1 MNLVTQVNIMFKS
14 MRKYPNAQVVKAGL
28 NKSANLFQAVKQFMG
43 HTVVPCMQ
51 EVKELLC
58 AVLLCLCDLEDARS
72 SQSSSRSRAFTHF
85 SSCSHCSLTVVR
97 GSTNSSPSSL
107 GSPGPVSILCSS
119 SSPMSFCGSGL
130 NTNSNSSTY
139 ST

>member
-1 MNLVTQVNIMFKS
+1 MNLVTQINIMFKT
-14 MRKYPNAQVVKAGL
+14 MRKYPNAQVMKAGL
-28 NKSANLFQAVKQFMG
+28 NKPAHLFQAVKQFVG

-51 EVKELLC
+51 ELKEL
-58 AVLLCLCDLEDARS
+58 LCDLEDECS
-72 SQSSSRSRAFTHF
+72 SQSTSRSRAFTHF

-97 GSTNSSPSSL
+97 GSTNSSSSSSSL
-107 GSPGPVSILCSS
+107 GSPDPVSILCSS

-130 NTNSNSSTY
+130 NTGSNSSTY